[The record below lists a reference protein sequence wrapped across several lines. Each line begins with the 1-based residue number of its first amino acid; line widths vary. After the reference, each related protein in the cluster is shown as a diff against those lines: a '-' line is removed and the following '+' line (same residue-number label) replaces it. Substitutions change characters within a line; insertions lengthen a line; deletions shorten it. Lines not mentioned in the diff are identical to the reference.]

1 MEIFKKGDMVEGFRI
16 ERELG
21 RGAASIIYL
30 AWDPRTKHIWALKH
44 VERGDA
50 KDDRFLVQAEAEYK
64 AASAQDHP
72 GVRKITRCIKKGSIF
87 KTNELFLVMEL
98 VDGRSLEL
106 APPRTMAQAVHI
118 FEQVA
123 RALGHMHQRGWV
135 HADMKPNNI
144 VVDGDTHAKII
155 DLGQSCKIGTVKAR
169 IQGTPDYIA
178 PEQVHRREITPRTD
192 VYNLGATMYWVLCR
206 QHIPTALPK
215 DDRLVGS
222 LDAALIEKP
231 KPPHE
236 INPRVPLKLSEL
248 ILQCV
253 EAMPENRPQSMDI
266 VADRLNLIH
275 GMILAARASEGSTM
289 GGLPSPDPDDDGDD
303 DGLAIGGSK

>member
-1 MEIFKKGDMVEGFRI
+1 
-16 ERELG
+16 
-21 RGAASIIYL
+21 
-30 AWDPRTKHIWALKH
+30 
-44 VERGDA
+44 
-50 KDDRFLVQAEAEYK
+50 
-64 AASAQDHP
+64 
-72 GVRKITRCIKKGSIF
+72 
-87 KTNELFLVMEL
+87 
-98 VDGRSLEL
+98 
-106 APPRTMAQAVHI
+106 
-118 FEQVA
+118 
-123 RALGHMHQRGWV
+123 
-135 HADMKPNNI
+135 
-144 VVDGDTHAKII
+144 
-155 DLGQSCKIGTVKAR
+155 
-169 IQGTPDYIA
+169 
-178 PEQVHRREITPRTD
+178 
-192 VYNLGATMYWVLCR
+192 ATMYWVLCR